1 MVTLH
6 KNSDGA
12 GGFKWQAMHFGF
24 MVTREFEGLTLSLR
38 GAYHT
43 ILPTRRP
50 SSSAHL
56 PAAGRSGFRQS
67 LGKSTDRE
75 RLERKERGNELLD
88 TLLAIL
94 SDGRSDV
101 IPSEQLTESDSDILQ
116 DDFAAADGTALVS
129 VLDPGHVRYPV

>member
-1 MVTLH
+1 MVTLS

-67 LGKSTDRE
+67 LGESSTDRE
-75 RLERKERGNELLD
+75 RLTERRDAREVTKL
-88 TLLAIL
+88 I
-94 SDGRSDV
+94 
-101 IPSEQLTESDSDILQ
+101 
-116 DDFAAADGTALVS
+116 
-129 VLDPGHVRYPV
+129 